1 MRQMKDTDMGVLYR
15 EKTTALSEF
24 FALELKFTIDTQ
36 VKWFNATFKQ
46 KFLELS
52 DFQKHAFAQKNAID
66 FSKKNCCICGFM
78 LSLSARGGHEQTHN
92 LMTWYDFIVQQK
104 YHFLKS
110 IYDPEDIKQIDSL
123 KTLEEFYAAF
133 VNFFEVVTLL
143 KDEKYVR
150 LRDPEKTEKMER
162 FFASHCADCS
172 DSDEIMELIDD
183 FKIAQ

>member
-1 MRQMKDTDMGVLYR
+1 
-15 EKTTALSEF
+15 
-24 FALELKFTIDTQ
+24 
-36 VKWFNATFKQ
+36 
-46 KFLELS
+46 
-52 DFQKHAFAQKNAID
+52 
-66 FSKKNCCICGFM
+66 M
-78 LSLSARGGHEQTHN
+78 LSLSARGGHERTHN

-133 VNFFEVVTLL
+133 VNFFEGVTLL

-172 DSDEIMELIDD
+172 DSDEIMELIDN